1 MEYRLL
7 SGVKAPSD
15 IKKMSTQQ
23 LYELCFEIRQKMLET
38 VSKNGGH
45 LSSNLG
51 AVELTVALHRVFD
64 SPRDSIVFDVGHQC
78 YAHKLITGRYE
89 NFDTLRKKGGL
100 SGFCR
105 PNESEHDTFYS
116 GHSSTSV
123 SAGLGIATANRLLG
137 NDAYTVTVI
146 GDGSFTGGM
155 VYEALNNGGRSKTK
169 HIIILNDNKMS
180 ISENVGSFAKYLA
193 VIRSKPGYYNLK
205 ASTERTLNRIPN
217 VGKKI
222 TKRLYDL
229 KTDLKNK
236 LYSQSTFFEDLGYRY
251 MGPIDGHNI
260 SVLVDAL
267 EAAKKVNAPVLLHV
281 NTIKG
286 KGYKFAEDDPSRFHG
301 VGPFDLSTGKT
312 KSVPDCF
319 SNKLGEYL
327 CAYAPNNKAICA
339 ITAAM
344 GLGTGIECF
353 RKSFPDRFFD
363 VGIAEEHAVTFAG
376 GLAKKG
382 MIPVFAVYS
391 TFFQRCYDQVV
402 HDISLQKLKVIFAID
417 RAGFVGEDGETHN
430 GLMDVAFLSTIPDI
444 IIYSPCCY
452 RSLEADINNAVNSD
466 KYAVAVRY
474 PRGGQNKNVS
484 VLRYDCVE
492 FSTYGDKNASACIV
506 TYGRVTSQAIRAVD
520 ELSLRNINVL
530 LISLNRIKPLPEDAI
545 DLMEKTE
552 KVFFFEEGI
561 RSGGIGER
569 TALRL
574 LERGYKGAF
583 SLTAVND
590 RFVSQASVDELLHD
604 YGLDTDGIVS
614 KISEDFLSDGKSK
627 T

>member
-1 MEYRLL
+1 MEYKLL
-7 SGVKAPSD
+7 SGIKAPSD
-15 IKKMSTQQ
+15 VKKMNTEQ
-23 LYELCFEIRQKMLET
+23 LNELCFEIRQKMLET
-38 VSKNGGH
+38 VSQNGGH

-51 AVELTVALHRVFD
+51 AVELTVALHKVFD
-64 SPRDSIVFDVGHQC
+64 SPKDSIVFDVGHQC
-78 YAHKLITGRYE
+78 YAHKLITGRYAS
-89 NFDTLRKKGGL
+89 FGTLRKKDGL

-123 SAGLGIATANRLLG
+123 SAGLGIATANRLLDNG
-137 NDAYTVTVI
+137 NYTVTVI

-205 ASTERTLNRIPN
+205 ASTERTLNRIPS

-222 TKRLYDL
+222 TKKLYDL
-229 KTDLKNK
+229 KTDLKNR
-236 LYSQSTFFEDLGYRY
+236 LYTQSTFFEDLGYRY

-286 KGYKFAEDDPSRFHG
+286 KGYRFAEEDPSRFHG
-301 VGPFDLSTGKT
+301 VGPFDLATGKT
-312 KSVPDCF
+312 QSAADCF
-319 SNKLGEYL
+319 SDKLGEYL
-327 CAYAPNNKAICA
+327 CKYAPANKKMCA

-344 GLGTGIECF
+344 GLGTGLECF

-363 VGIAEEHAVTFAG
+363 VGIAEEHAVTFAS

-382 MIPVFAVYS
+382 MLPVFAVYS
-391 TFFQRCYDQVV
+391 TFFQRCYDQLV

-444 IIYSPCCY
+444 IVYSPCCY
-452 RSLEADINNAVNSD
+452 RSLEADINNAVNAD
-466 KYAVAVRY
+466 EAAVAVRY
-474 PRGGQNKNVS
+474 PRGGQADNVS
-484 VLRYDCVE
+484 VLQYDCVE
-492 FSTYGDKNASACIV
+492 FSTYGDKNAEICIA
-506 TYGRVTSQAIRAVD
+506 TYGRVTSQAIKAVD
-520 ELSLRNINVL
+520 ELSAQNINVL
-530 LISLNRIKPLPEDAI
+530 LISLNRIKPLPENAVDI
-545 DLMEKTE
+545 MFTMK

-561 RSGGIGER
+561 RSGGIGEK
-569 TALRL
+569 TGFRL

-590 RFVSQASVDELLHD
+590 RFVSQATVGELLHE
-604 YGLDTDGIVS
+604 YGLDAEGIVK
-614 KISEDFLSDGKSK
+614 KISEDF
-627 T
+627 

>member
-1 MEYRLL
+1 MEYKLL
-7 SGVKAPSD
+7 SGIKAPSD
-15 IKKMSTQQ
+15 VKKMNTEQ
-23 LYELCFEIRQKMLET
+23 LNELCFEIRQKMLET
-38 VSKNGGH
+38 VSQNGGH

-51 AVELTVALHRVFD
+51 AVELTVALHKVFD
-64 SPRDSIVFDVGHQC
+64 SPKDSIVFDVGHQC
-78 YAHKLITGRYE
+78 YAHKLITGRYAS
-89 NFDTLRKKGGL
+89 FGTLRKKDGL

-123 SAGLGIATANRLLG
+123 SAGLGIATANRLLDNG
-137 NDAYTVTVI
+137 NYTVTVI

-205 ASTERTLNRIPN
+205 ASTERTLNRIPS

-222 TKRLYDL
+222 TKKLYDL

-236 LYSQSTFFEDLGYRY
+236 LYTQSTFFEDLGYRY

-286 KGYKFAEDDPSRFHG
+286 KGYRFAEEDPSRFHG
-301 VGPFDLSTGKT
+301 VGPFDLATGKT
-312 KSVPDCF
+312 QSAADCF
-319 SNKLGEYL
+319 SDKLGEYL
-327 CAYAPNNKAICA
+327 CKYAPANKKMCA

-344 GLGTGIECF
+344 GLGTGLECF

-363 VGIAEEHAVTFAG
+363 VGIAEEHAVTFAS

-382 MIPVFAVYS
+382 MLPVFAVYS
-391 TFFQRCYDQVV
+391 TFFQRCYDQLV

-444 IIYSPCCY
+444 IVYSPCCY
-452 RSLEADINNAVNSD
+452 RSLEADINNAVNAD
-466 KYAVAVRY
+466 EAAVAVRY
-474 PRGGQNKNVS
+474 PRGGQADNVS
-484 VLRYDCVE
+484 VLQYDCVE
-492 FSTYGDKNASACIV
+492 FSTYGDKNAEICIA
-506 TYGRVTSQAIRAVD
+506 TYGRVTSQAIKAVD
-520 ELSLRNINVL
+520 ELSAQNINVL
-530 LISLNRIKPLPEDAI
+530 LISLNRIKPLPENAVDI
-545 DLMEKTE
+545 MFTMK

-561 RSGGIGER
+561 RSGGIGEK
-569 TALRL
+569 TGFRL
-574 LERGYKGAF
+574 LERGYKGTF

-590 RFVSQASVDELLHD
+590 RFVSQATVGELLHE
-604 YGLDTDGIVS
+604 YGLDAEGIVK
-614 KISEDFLSDGKSK
+614 KISEDF
-627 T
+627 

>member
-1 MEYRLL
+1 MDYKLL
-7 SGVKAPSD
+7 PGIKAPSD
-15 IKKMSTQQ
+15 VKKMNTEQ
-23 LYELCFEIRQKMLET
+23 LNELCFEIRQKMLET
-38 VSKNGGH
+38 VSQNGGH

-51 AVELTVALHRVFD
+51 AVELTVALHKVFD
-64 SPRDSIVFDVGHQC
+64 SPKDSIVFDVGHQC
-78 YAHKLITGRYE
+78 YAHKLITGRYAS
-89 NFDTLRKKGGL
+89 FGTLRKKDGL

-123 SAGLGIATANRLLG
+123 SAGLGIATANRLLDNG
-137 NDAYTVTVI
+137 NYTVTVI

-180 ISENVGSFAKYLA
+180 ISENVGSFAKYFA

-205 ASTERTLNRIPN
+205 ASTERTLNRIPS

-222 TKRLYDL
+222 TKKLYDL

-236 LYSQSTFFEDLGYRY
+236 LYTQSTFFEDLGYRY

-286 KGYKFAEDDPSRFHG
+286 KGYRFAEEDPSRFHG
-301 VGPFDLSTGKT
+301 VGPFDLATGKT
-312 KSVPDCF
+312 QSAADCF
-319 SNKLGEYL
+319 SDKLGEYL
-327 CAYAPNNKAICA
+327 CKYAPANKKMCA

-344 GLGTGIECF
+344 GLGTGLECF

-363 VGIAEEHAVTFAG
+363 VGIAEEHAVTFAS

-382 MIPVFAVYS
+382 MLPVFAVYS
-391 TFFQRCYDQVV
+391 TFFQRCYDQLV

-444 IIYSPCCY
+444 IVYSPCCY
-452 RSLEADINNAVNSD
+452 RSLEADINNAVNAD
-466 KYAVAVRY
+466 EAAVAVRY
-474 PRGGQNKNVS
+474 PRGGQADNVS
-484 VLRYDCVE
+484 VLQYDCVE
-492 FSTYGDKNASACIV
+492 FSTYGDKNAEICIA
-506 TYGRVTSQAIRAVD
+506 TYGRVTSQAIKAVD
-520 ELSLRNINVL
+520 ELSAQNINVL
-530 LISLNRIKPLPEDAI
+530 LISLNRIKPLPENAVDI
-545 DLMEKTE
+545 MFTMK

-561 RSGGIGER
+561 RSGGIGEK
-569 TALRL
+569 TGFRL

-590 RFVSQASVDELLHD
+590 RFVSQATVGELLHE
-604 YGLDTDGIVS
+604 YGLDAEGIVK
-614 KISEDFLSDGKSK
+614 KISEDF
-627 T
+627 

>member
-1 MEYRLL
+1 MEYKLL
-7 SGVKAPSD
+7 PGIKAPSD
-15 IKKMSTQQ
+15 VKKMNTEQ
-23 LYELCFEIRQKMLET
+23 LNELCFEIRQKMLET
-38 VSKNGGH
+38 VSQNGGH

-51 AVELTVALHRVFD
+51 AVELTVALHKVFD
-64 SPRDSIVFDVGHQC
+64 SPKDSIVFDVGHQC

-89 NFDTLRKKGGL
+89 SFDTLRQKDGL

-123 SAGLGIATANRLLG
+123 SAGLGIATANRLLDNG
-137 NDAYTVTVI
+137 NYTVTVI

-222 TKRLYDL
+222 TKKLYDL

-236 LYSQSTFFEDLGYRY
+236 LYTQSTFFEDLGYRY

-286 KGYKFAEDDPSRFHG
+286 KGYKFAEEDPSRFHG
-301 VGPFDLSTGKT
+301 VGPFDLATGKT
-312 KSVPDCF
+312 QSAADCF
-319 SNKLGEYL
+319 SDKLGEYL
-327 CAYAPNNKAICA
+327 CKYAPANKKMCA

-344 GLGTGIECF
+344 GLGTGLECF

-363 VGIAEEHAVTFAG
+363 VGIAEEHAVTFAS

-382 MIPVFAVYS
+382 MLPVFAVYS
-391 TFFQRCYDQVV
+391 TFFQRCYDQLV

-444 IIYSPCCY
+444 IVYSPCCY
-452 RSLEADINNAVNSD
+452 RSLEADINNAVNAD
-466 KYAVAVRY
+466 KVAVAVRY
-474 PRGGQNKNVS
+474 PRGGQADNVS
-484 VLRYDCVE
+484 VLQYDCIE
-492 FSTYGDKNASACIV
+492 FSTYGDKNAETCIV
-506 TYGRVTSQAIRAVD
+506 TYGRVTSQAIKAVD
-520 ELSLRNINVL
+520 ELSAKNINAL
-530 LISLNRIKPLPEDAI
+530 LISLNRIKPLPENAVDI
-545 DLMEKTE
+545 MYTMK

-561 RSGGIGER
+561 RSGGIGEK
-569 TALRL
+569 TGFRL

-590 RFVSQASVDELLHD
+590 RFVSQATVGELLHE
-604 YGLDTDGIVS
+604 YGLDAEGIVK
-614 KISEDFLSDGKSK
+614 KISEDF
-627 T
+627 

>member
-1 MEYRLL
+1 MEYKLL
-7 SGVKAPSD
+7 SGIKAPSD
-15 IKKMSTQQ
+15 VKKMNTEQ
-23 LYELCFEIRQKMLET
+23 LNELCFEIRQKMLET

-51 AVELTVALHRVFD
+51 AVELTVALHKVFD
-64 SPRDSIVFDVGHQC
+64 SPKDSIVFDVGHQC
-78 YAHKLITGRYE
+78 YAHKLITGRYAS
-89 NFDTLRKKGGL
+89 FGTLRKKDGL

-123 SAGLGIATANRLLG
+123 SAGLGIATANRLLDNG
-137 NDAYTVTVI
+137 NYTVTVI

-205 ASTERTLNRIPN
+205 ASTERTLNRIPS

-222 TKRLYDL
+222 TKKLYDL

-236 LYSQSTFFEDLGYRY
+236 LYTQSTFFEDLGYRY

-286 KGYKFAEDDPSRFHG
+286 KGYRFAEEDPSRFHG
-301 VGPFDLSTGKT
+301 VGPFDLATGKT
-312 KSVPDCF
+312 QSAADCF
-319 SNKLGEYL
+319 SDKLGEYL
-327 CAYAPNNKAICA
+327 CKYAPANKKMCA

-344 GLGTGIECF
+344 GLGTGLECF

-363 VGIAEEHAVTFAG
+363 VGIAEEHAVTFAS

-382 MIPVFAVYS
+382 MLPVFAVYS
-391 TFFQRCYDQVV
+391 TFFQRCYDQLV

-444 IIYSPCCY
+444 IVYSPCCY
-452 RSLEADINNAVNSD
+452 RSLEADINNAVNAD
-466 KYAVAVRY
+466 EAAVAVRY
-474 PRGGQNKNVS
+474 PRGGQADNVS
-484 VLRYDCVE
+484 VLQYDCVE
-492 FSTYGDKNASACIV
+492 FSTYGDKNAEICIA
-506 TYGRVTSQAIRAVD
+506 TYGRVTSQAIKAVD
-520 ELSLRNINVL
+520 ELSAQNINVL
-530 LISLNRIKPLPEDAI
+530 LISLNRIKPLPENAVDIMFA
-545 DLMEKTE
+545 MK

-561 RSGGIGER
+561 RSGGIGEK
-569 TALRL
+569 TGFRL

-590 RFVSQASVDELLHD
+590 RFVSQATVGELLHE
-604 YGLDTDGIVS
+604 YGLDAERIVN
-614 KISEDFLSDGKSK
+614 KISEDF
-627 T
+627 

>member
-1 MEYRLL
+1 MEYKLL
-7 SGVKAPSD
+7 SGIKAPSD
-15 IKKMSTQQ
+15 VKKMNTEQ
-23 LYELCFEIRQKMLET
+23 LNELCFEIRQKMLET
-38 VSKNGGH
+38 VSQNGGH

-51 AVELTVALHRVFD
+51 AVELTVALHKVFD
-64 SPRDSIVFDVGHQC
+64 SPKDSIVFDVGHQC
-78 YAHKLITGRYE
+78 YAHKLITGRYAS
-89 NFDTLRKKGGL
+89 FGTLRKKDGL

-123 SAGLGIATANRLLG
+123 SAGLGIATANQLLDNG
-137 NDAYTVTVI
+137 NYTVTVI

-205 ASTERTLNRIPN
+205 ASTERTLNRIPS

-222 TKRLYDL
+222 TKKLYDL

-236 LYSQSTFFEDLGYRY
+236 LYTQSTFFEDLGYRY

-286 KGYKFAEDDPSRFHG
+286 KGYRFAEEDPSRFHG
-301 VGPFDLSTGKT
+301 VGPFDLATGKT
-312 KSVPDCF
+312 QSAADCF
-319 SNKLGEYL
+319 SDKLGEYL
-327 CAYAPNNKAICA
+327 CKYAPANKKMCA

-344 GLGTGIECF
+344 GLGTGLECF

-363 VGIAEEHAVTFAG
+363 VGIAEEHAVTFAS

-382 MIPVFAVYS
+382 MLPVFAVYS
-391 TFFQRCYDQVV
+391 TFFQRCYDQLV

-444 IIYSPCCY
+444 IVYSPCCY
-452 RSLEADINNAVNSD
+452 RSLEADINNAVNAD
-466 KYAVAVRY
+466 EAAVAVRY
-474 PRGGQNKNVS
+474 PRGGQADNVS
-484 VLRYDCVE
+484 VLQYDCVE
-492 FSTYGDKNASACIV
+492 FSTYGDKNAEICIA
-506 TYGRVTSQAIRAVD
+506 TYGRVTSQAIKAVD
-520 ELSLRNINVL
+520 ELSAQNINVL
-530 LISLNRIKPLPEDAI
+530 LISLNRIKPLPENAVDIMFA
-545 DLMEKTE
+545 MK

-561 RSGGIGER
+561 RSGGIGEK
-569 TALRL
+569 TGFRL

-590 RFVSQASVDELLHD
+590 RFVSQATVGELLHE
-604 YGLDTDGIVS
+604 YGLDAEGIVK
-614 KISEDFLSDGKSK
+614 KISEDF
-627 T
+627 

>member
-1 MEYRLL
+1 MDYKLL
-7 SGVKAPSD
+7 PGIKAPSD
-15 IKKMSTQQ
+15 VKKMNTEQ
-23 LYELCFEIRQKMLET
+23 LNELCFEIRQKMLET
-38 VSKNGGH
+38 VSQNGGH

-51 AVELTVALHRVFD
+51 AVELTVALHKVFD
-64 SPRDSIVFDVGHQC
+64 SPKDSIVFDVGHQC

-89 NFDTLRKKGGL
+89 SFGTLRKKDGL

-123 SAGLGIATANRLLG
+123 SAGLGIATANRLLDNG
-137 NDAYTVTVI
+137 NYTVTVI

-205 ASTERTLNRIPN
+205 ASTERTLNRIPS

-222 TKRLYDL
+222 TKKLYDL

-236 LYSQSTFFEDLGYRY
+236 LYTQSTFFEDLGYRY

-286 KGYKFAEDDPSRFHG
+286 KGYRFAEEDPSRFHG
-301 VGPFDLSTGKT
+301 VGPFDLATGKT
-312 KSVPDCF
+312 QSAADCF
-319 SNKLGEYL
+319 SDKLGEYL
-327 CAYAPNNKAICA
+327 CKYAPANKKMCA

-344 GLGTGIECF
+344 GLGTGLECF

-363 VGIAEEHAVTFAG
+363 VGIAEEHAVTFAS

-382 MIPVFAVYS
+382 MLPVFAVYS
-391 TFFQRCYDQVV
+391 TFFQRCYDQLV

-444 IIYSPCCY
+444 IVYSPCCY
-452 RSLEADINNAVNSD
+452 RSLEADINNAVNAD
-466 KYAVAVRY
+466 EAAVAVRY
-474 PRGGQNKNVS
+474 PRGGQADNVS
-484 VLRYDCVE
+484 DLQYDCVE
-492 FSTYGDKNASACIV
+492 FSTYGDKNAEICIA
-506 TYGRVTSQAIRAVD
+506 TYGRVTSQAIKAVD
-520 ELSLRNINVL
+520 ELSAQNINVL
-530 LISLNRIKPLPEDAI
+530 LISLNRIKPLPENAVDI
-545 DLMEKTE
+545 MFTMK

-561 RSGGIGER
+561 RSGGIGEK
-569 TALRL
+569 TGFRL

-590 RFVSQASVDELLHD
+590 RFVSQATVGELLHE
-604 YGLDTDGIVS
+604 YGLDAEGIVI
-614 KISEDFLSDGKSK
+614 KISEDF
-627 T
+627 

>member
-1 MEYRLL
+1 MDYKLL
-7 SGVKAPSD
+7 PGIKAPSD
-15 IKKMSTQQ
+15 VKKMNTEQ
-23 LYELCFEIRQKMLET
+23 LNELCFEIRQKMLET
-38 VSKNGGH
+38 VSQNGGH

-51 AVELTVALHRVFD
+51 AVELTVALHKVFD
-64 SPRDSIVFDVGHQC
+64 SPKDSIVFDVGHQC
-78 YAHKLITGRYE
+78 YAHKLITGRYAS
-89 NFDTLRKKGGL
+89 FGTLRKKDGL

-123 SAGLGIATANRLLG
+123 SAGLGIATANRLLDNG
-137 NDAYTVTVI
+137 NYTVTVI

-205 ASTERTLNRIPN
+205 ASTERTLNRIPS

-222 TKRLYDL
+222 TKKLYDL
-229 KTDLKNK
+229 KTDLKNR
-236 LYSQSTFFEDLGYRY
+236 LYAQSTFFEDLGYRY

-286 KGYKFAEDDPSRFHG
+286 KGYRFAEEDPSRFHG
-301 VGPFDLSTGKT
+301 VGPFDLATGKT
-312 KSVPDCF
+312 QSAADCF
-319 SNKLGEYL
+319 SDKLGEYL
-327 CAYAPNNKAICA
+327 CKYAPANKKMCA

-344 GLGTGIECF
+344 GLGTGLECF

-363 VGIAEEHAVTFAG
+363 VGIAEEHAVTFAS

-382 MIPVFAVYS
+382 MLPVFAVYS
-391 TFFQRCYDQVV
+391 TFFQRCYDQLV

-444 IIYSPCCY
+444 IVYSPCCY
-452 RSLEADINNAVNSD
+452 RSLEADINNAVNAD
-466 KYAVAVRY
+466 EAAVAVRY
-474 PRGGQNKNVS
+474 PRGGQADNVS
-484 VLRYDCVE
+484 VLQYDCVE
-492 FSTYGDKNASACIV
+492 FSTYGDKNAEICIA
-506 TYGRVTSQAIRAVD
+506 TYGRVTSQAIKAVD
-520 ELSLRNINVL
+520 ELSAQNINVL
-530 LISLNRIKPLPEDAI
+530 LISLNRIKPLPENAVDI
-545 DLMEKTE
+545 MFTMK

-561 RSGGIGER
+561 RSGGIGEK
-569 TALRL
+569 TGFRL

-590 RFVSQASVDELLHD
+590 RFVSQATVGELLHE
-604 YGLDTDGIVS
+604 YGLDAEGIVK
-614 KISEDFLSDGKSK
+614 KISEDF
-627 T
+627 

>member
-1 MEYRLL
+1 MEYKLL
-7 SGVKAPSD
+7 SGIKAPSD
-15 IKKMSTQQ
+15 VKKMNTEQ
-23 LYELCFEIRQKMLET
+23 LNELCFEIRQKMLET

-51 AVELTVALHRVFD
+51 AVELTVALHKVFD
-64 SPRDSIVFDVGHQC
+64 SPKDSIVFDVGHQC
-78 YAHKLITGRYE
+78 YAHKLITGRYAS
-89 NFDTLRKKGGL
+89 FGTLRKKDGL

-123 SAGLGIATANRLLG
+123 SAGLGIATANRLLDNG
-137 NDAYTVTVI
+137 NYTVTVI

-205 ASTERTLNRIPN
+205 ASTERTLNRIPS

-222 TKRLYDL
+222 TKKLYDL

-236 LYSQSTFFEDLGYRY
+236 LYTQSTFFEDLGYRY

-286 KGYKFAEDDPSRFHG
+286 KGYRFAEEDPSRFHG
-301 VGPFDLSTGKT
+301 VGPFDLATGKT
-312 KSVPDCF
+312 QSAADCF
-319 SNKLGEYL
+319 SDKLGEYL
-327 CAYAPNNKAICA
+327 CKYAPANKKMCA

-344 GLGTGIECF
+344 GLGTGLECF

-363 VGIAEEHAVTFAG
+363 VGIAEEHAVTFAS

-382 MIPVFAVYS
+382 MLPVFAVYS
-391 TFFQRCYDQVV
+391 TFFQRCYDQLV

-444 IIYSPCCY
+444 IVYSPCCY
-452 RSLEADINNAVNSD
+452 RSLEADINNAVNAD
-466 KYAVAVRY
+466 EAAVAVRY
-474 PRGGQNKNVS
+474 PRGGQADNVS
-484 VLRYDCVE
+484 VLQYDCVE
-492 FSTYGDKNASACIV
+492 FSTYGDKNAEICIA
-506 TYGRVTSQAIRAVD
+506 TYGRVTSQAIKAVD
-520 ELSLRNINVL
+520 ELSAQNINVL
-530 LISLNRIKPLPEDAI
+530 LISLNRIKPLPENAVDI
-545 DLMEKTE
+545 MYTMK

-561 RSGGIGER
+561 RSGGIGEK
-569 TALRL
+569 TGFRL

-590 RFVSQASVDELLHD
+590 RFVSQATVGELLHE
-604 YGLDTDGIVS
+604 YGLDAEGIVK
-614 KISEDFLSDGKSK
+614 KISEDF
-627 T
+627 

>member
-1 MEYRLL
+1 MEYKLL
-7 SGVKAPSD
+7 PGIKAPSD
-15 IKKMSTQQ
+15 VKKMNTEQ
-23 LYELCFEIRQKMLET
+23 LNELCFEIRQKMLET
-38 VSKNGGH
+38 VSQNGGH

-51 AVELTVALHRVFD
+51 AVELTVALHKVFD
-64 SPRDSIVFDVGHQC
+64 SPKDSIVFDVGHQC

-89 NFDTLRKKGGL
+89 SFDTLRQKDGL

-123 SAGLGIATANRLLG
+123 SAGLGIATANRLLDNG
-137 NDAYTVTVI
+137 NYTVTVI

-205 ASTERTLNRIPN
+205 ASTERTLNRIPS

-222 TKRLYDL
+222 TKKLYDL

-236 LYSQSTFFEDLGYRY
+236 LYTQSTFFEDLGYRY

-286 KGYKFAEDDPSRFHG
+286 KGYKFAEEDPSRFHG
-301 VGPFDLSTGKT
+301 VGPFDLATGKT
-312 KSVPDCF
+312 QSALDCF
-319 SNKLGEYL
+319 SDKLGEYL
-327 CAYAPNNKAICA
+327 CKYAPANKKMCA

-344 GLGTGIECF
+344 GLGTGLECF

-363 VGIAEEHAVTFAG
+363 VGIAEEHAVTFAS

-382 MIPVFAVYS
+382 MLPVFAVYS
-391 TFFQRCYDQVV
+391 TFFQRCYDQLV

-444 IIYSPCCY
+444 IVYSPCCY
-452 RSLEADINNAVNSD
+452 RSLEADINNAVNAD
-466 KYAVAVRY
+466 KVAVAVRY
-474 PRGGQNKNVS
+474 PRGGQADNVS
-484 VLRYDCVE
+484 VLQYDCIE
-492 FSTYGDKNASACIV
+492 FSTYGDKNAETCIV
-506 TYGRVTSQAIRAVD
+506 TYGRVTSQAIKAVD
-520 ELSLRNINVL
+520 ELSAKNINAL
-530 LISLNRIKPLPEDAI
+530 LISLNRIKPLPENAVDI
-545 DLMEKTE
+545 MYTMK

-561 RSGGIGER
+561 RSGGIGEK
-569 TALRL
+569 TGFRL

-590 RFVSQASVDELLHD
+590 RFVSQATVGELLHE
-604 YGLDTDGIVS
+604 YGLDAEGIVK
-614 KISEDFLSDGKSK
+614 KISEDF
-627 T
+627 